1 MHKVIFYPLG
11 NADTCRID
19 LANGKMLLFDYANV
33 RDKND
38 KYDLRVDLEKVLRD
52 DLFGRKKDYF
62 DVVAFTHSHDDHV
75 KGFSEFFYLEH
86 AAKYQGENRIRISEL
101 WVPAAIIMEEGPED
115 EARILRAEARYRLK
129 LGKGIRVFSRPGRL
143 KEWLDSNNINL
154 KDREHLITDAG
165 QVVPGFT
172 RVNDEIE
179 FFVHSPFAEHVD
191 DKFYDKNESS
201 LVMHATF
208 EISGQE
214 TKFLIIGDSTNDILA
229 QIVNITR
236 YHKREDRLE
245 WDIYDIPHHCSYLA
259 LNSEKGRDKT
269 APIPEVKWLLEQ
281 GRNKGILVASSK
293 PIPNDDEDSL
303 PPHRQAANY
312 YKDVASSVSGNFK
325 VTMEHPEKSKPK
337 PLEITID
344 KWGATLKLISYTGG
358 AAAVSSPAPRAGNL

>member
-1 MHKVIFYPLG
+1 MHKITFYPLG

-38 KYDLRVDLEKVLRD
+38 KYDLRIDLEKTLRD
-52 DLFGRKKDYF
+52 DLIGAKKDYF

-86 AAKYQGENRIRISEL
+86 AAIYQGEGRIKISEL
-101 WVPAAIIMEEGPED
+101 WVPAAIVMEEGPED
-115 EARILRAEARYRLK
+115 EARILRAEARHRLRE
-129 LGKGIRVFSRPGRL
+129 GKGIRVFSRPDRL
-143 KEWLDSNNINL
+143 KQWLDSHNINL
-154 KDREHLITDAG
+154 EERKHLITDAG
-165 QVVPGFT
+165 KEVPGFT
-172 RVNDEIE
+172 RANDEVE

-191 DKFYDKNESS
+191 GGLEDKNESS

-208 EISGQE
+208 DISGQE
-214 TKFLIIGDSTNDILA
+214 TKFLIIGDSTNDILTD
-229 QIVNITR
+229 IVNITR
-236 YHKREDRLE
+236 YHKREERLE

-259 LNSEKGRDKT
+259 LNPDKGKDKT
-269 APIPEVKWLLEQ
+269 EPVPEVKWLLEQ

-293 PIPNDDEDSL
+293 PIPIDDADGQ

-312 YKDVASSVSGNFK
+312 YEDVATSISGKFK

-344 KWGATLKLISYTGG
+344 QWGATLKLISYTGG
-358 AAAVSSPAPRAGNL
+358 AAAVITQAPRAGDQ